1 MPEFEVTYTVKEK
14 KRNVTETIRVM
25 ALDETHLR
33 TSFYAW
39 AKDKLKKYVTIIYL
53 KMI

>member
-14 KRNVTETIRVM
+14 KRNLTETIRVR

-33 TSFYAW
+33 TSFLVW
-39 AKDKLKKYVTIIYL
+39 AKTTLKKFATIIYL
-53 KMI
+53 RML